1 MADETGSSSTNDWA
15 IQIGRFS
22 MGLGGI
28 EWATD
33 MLLVRSEGVP
43 KSNDFY
49 DRLVALKASVGNLK
63 ADVQIEVSG
72 LVDEAQALRM
82 KRNTVL
88 HSTVAVSFY
97 VEAAA
102 SVADAT
108 DFEAGRI
115 LTLTHLNDR
124 RGRQTDIDLAAMT
137 TLATQAEE
145 LSGRFW
151 AALFKQDAL

>member
-1 MADETGSSSTNDWA
+1 MDDETGISPTSDWA

-33 MLLVRSEGVP
+33 MLLALSKGVS

-49 DRLVALKASVGNLK
+49 DRLVALKASASNLK
-63 ADVQIEVSG
+63 ADAQIEVSG
-72 LVDEAQALRM
+72 LVDEAQVLRT

-97 VEAAA
+97 IEAAA
-102 SVADAT
+102 SASDCP
-108 DFEAGRI
+108 DLDAGRVV
-115 LTLTHLNDR
+115 TMTHLNDR
-124 RGRQTDIDLAAMT
+124 RGRQTDIDLTAMT

-151 AALFKQDAL
+151 AALFKQDAP

>member
-1 MADETGSSSTNDWA
+1 MVDETGISSTSDWA
-15 IQIGRFS
+15 VQIGRFS

-28 EWATD
+28 EWAAD
-33 MLLVRSEGVP
+33 MLLVLSEGVS

-49 DRLVALKASVGNLK
+49 DRLVALKASASNLK
-63 ADVQIEVSG
+63 ADLQIEVSG

-82 KRNTVL
+82 MRNTVL

-102 SVADAT
+102 SAGGCPDL
-108 DFEAGRI
+108 DAGRVM
-115 LTLTHLNDR
+115 TMTHLNDR

-137 TLATQAEE
+137 ALAALAEE

-151 AALFKQDAL
+151 AALFKQDAP